1 MEFQHELIIP
11 NQGMPFKMFLFEGR
25 NGNYVRE
32 KHWHR
37 SVEIFAVFEGEMD
50 FYINDE
56 KSCLSTGEFIIVN
69 SNELHSIHAVHKNLT
84 IVLQIP
90 LSQFKNYYTDEE
102 FILFSHV
109 PREQDDKVM
118 EIIQE
123 MYQISQEKNP
133 GYDFKVLEQYYTL
146 LYTLVTKYRK
156 KKVSTEIIK
165 SIKGLNRL
173 SVITSY
179 LEENYEKDI
188 SLESLAKTFGYSAEH
203 LSRMFVK
210 YAKVNFKAY
219 LQNIRL
225 EYARKELLNKE
236 KKISEIAVNMGFAD
250 SRAMAKAFKRQY
262 GVLPKEYRSLHLDK
276 K

>member
-37 SVEIFAVFEGEMD
+37 SVEIFAVFEGSMD

-56 KSCLSTGEFIIVN
+56 KSNLSTGEFIIVN
-69 SNELHSIHAVHKNLT
+69 SNELHSIHAVHQNHT

-90 LSQFKNYYTDEE
+90 FGQFKNYYTDEQV
-102 FILFSHV
+102 ILFSHV
-109 PREQDDKVM
+109 PREQDEQVM
-118 EIIQE
+118 KIIQE
-123 MYQISQEKNP
+123 MYKLSQEKKV
-133 GYDFKVLEQYYTL
+133 GYDFQVLGQYYDL
-146 LYTLVTKYRK
+146 LYTLVSKYRK
-156 KKVSTEIIK
+156 KEVSTEIIK

-173 SVITSY
+173 STITTY

-188 SLESLAKTFGYSAEH
+188 SLENLAKTFGYSAEH
-203 LSRMFVK
+203 LSRMFQK
-210 YAKVNFKAY
+210 YANVNFKAY

-225 EYARKELLNKE
+225 EYARKELLNVE
-236 KKISEIAVNMGFAD
+236 KKISEIAVNVGFAD
-250 SRAMAKAFKRQY
+250 SRAMAKAFKKQY
-262 GVLPKEYRSLHLDK
+262 KILPKEYRDLHLVK